1 MTTMVRPAR
10 KSFREHDCR
19 RATAYDTR
27 MSASFPFNPPTR
39 VLMGPGPSGAHP
51 RVLRAMTAPILG
63 HLDPEFLRIMDECRD
78 MLRQVLRTGNEVT
91 LATPGTGTSGM
102 EAAVMNLVEPGDK
115 VVVGICGYFGERIAQ
130 MAERAGGV
138 VTRVNANWGSPTDL
152 AGVEAAVKATGNVK
166 LVGVVHAET
175 STGVQTPIEPFA
187 EVARAAGSLLLV
199 DCVTSLG
206 GVRVDADRWGADA
219 VYSGTQKCLSAPPG
233 VAPITMSPRAWAA
246 VKARETPCNSW
257 YLDMSLLEAYWDN
270 RRGYHHT
277 APISMIYALHQA
289 LALVLEEGLEARWAR
304 HERNGRSLQAGLE
317 AMGLVLHADE
327 GYRLPVLTTVRI
339 PEGVNDVDVRG
350 ALLRRH
356 GIEIGGGLGDLRGK
370 VWRLGLMGESS
381 NPGNVLL
388 ALSSLGK
395 ILREQGF
402 KADVGG
408 GISAAT
414 VRLQEA

>member
-1 MTTMVRPAR
+1 MPAPTTF
-10 KSFREHDCR
+10 S
-19 RATAYDTR
+19 
-27 MSASFPFNPPTR
+27 PPVR

-63 HLDPEFLRIMDECRD
+63 HLDPEFLKIMDESRA
-78 MLRQVLRTGNEVT
+78 MLREVLRTANEVT

-115 VVVGICGYFGERIAQ
+115 VVCGICGYFGERIAQ
-130 MAERAGGV
+130 MAERAGGI
-138 VTRVNANWGSPTDL
+138 VTRVTTNWGSPTDL
-152 AGVEAAVKATGNVK
+152 DAVRAAVQQAGNVK
-166 LVGVVHAET
+166 LVTVVHAET
-175 STGVQTPIEPFA
+175 STGVQTPIPPFA
-187 EVARAAGSLLLV
+187 EIAHNAGALLLV

-206 GVRVDADRWGADA
+206 GVPVEADAWGADA

-233 VAPITMSPRAWAA
+233 VAPVTMSPRAWDA

-257 YLDMSLLEAYWDN
+257 YLDMSLLEAYWDG
-270 RRGYHHT
+270 RRAYHHT

-289 LALVLEEGLEARWAR
+289 LSLVLEEGLEARWAR
-304 HERNGRSLQAGLE
+304 HERNGRALQAGLE
-317 AMGLVLHADE
+317 GLGLVLHADP

-339 PEGVNDVDVRG
+339 PDGVNDAEVRG
-350 ALLRRH
+350 ALLKRNN
-356 GIEIGGGLGDLRGK
+356 IEIGGGLGDLRAK
-370 VWRLGLMGESS
+370 VWRIGLMGESS
-381 NPGNVLL
+381 SPGNVLL

-402 KADVGG
+402 AADVGA

-414 VRLQEA
+414 ARLEAN

>member
-1 MTTMVRPAR
+1 MPSIPT
-10 KSFREHDCR
+10 FD
-19 RATAYDTR
+19 
-27 MSASFPFNPPTR
+27 PPTR

-63 HLDPEFLRIMDECRD
+63 HLDPEFLKIMDECNQ
-78 MLRQVLRTGNEVT
+78 MLREVMRTENDRT

-115 VVVGICGYFGERIAQ
+115 VVVGICGYFGERVAV

-138 VTRVNANWGSPTDL
+138 VTRVQAPWGSPTDVE
-152 AGVEAAVKATGNVK
+152 GVEAAVKAAGNVK

-175 STGVQTPIEPFA
+175 STGVQTPVEPFA
-187 EVARAAGSLLLV
+187 AIAKQAGALLLV

-206 GVRVDADRWGADA
+206 GVPVEVDAWGADA

-233 VAPITMSPRAWAA
+233 MAPLTLSPKAWDA
-246 VKARETPCNSW
+246 VKAREVPCNSW
-257 YLDMSLLEAYWDN
+257 YLDLSLLEAYWDE
-270 RRGYHHT
+270 RRAYHHT
-277 APISMIYALHQA
+277 APISMVYALHQA
-289 LALVLEEGLEARWAR
+289 LALVLDEGLENRWAR
-304 HERNGRSLQAGLE
+304 HERNGRALQSGLE
-317 AMGLVLHADE
+317 GMGLTLHADE

-339 PEGVNDVDVRG
+339 PEGVNDAEVRG
-350 ALLRRH
+350 ALLKRH
-356 GIEIGGGLGDLRGK
+356 SIEIGGGLGDLRAK

-381 NPGNVLL
+381 SPGNILL

-402 KADVGG
+402 AADIRGG
-408 GISAAT
+408 LSAAT
-414 VRLQEA
+414 DRLEGP